1 MFVNFY
7 NFLYCIRCGR
17 IIFFFLETTHYTKQ
31 KCSDIA
37 SLIVGIGALCRIA
50 NCRSPGMVCEL
61 RCPFYIPVV
70 WFKGVFVDFQHISRS
85 HGFVETSRLFLIVS
99 DKRVNYHLCIKLL
112 TNHSLSTSS
121 FRKRSCFIWSSV
133 IYILLTMAI
142 IRIQCLYRVLDYCII
157 YFIWQSLI

>member
-1 MFVNFY
+1 MRSNLFFSRNHA
-7 NFLYCIRCGR
+7 LYK
-17 IIFFFLETTHYTKQ
+17 TKMQ
-31 KCSDIA
+31 WHRV